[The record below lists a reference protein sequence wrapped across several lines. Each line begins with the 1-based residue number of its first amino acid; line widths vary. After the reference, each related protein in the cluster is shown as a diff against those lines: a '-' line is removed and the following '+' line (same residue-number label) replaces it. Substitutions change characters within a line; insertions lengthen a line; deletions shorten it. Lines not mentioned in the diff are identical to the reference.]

1 MKTLRLIDN
10 LQYDGMTYEVM
21 HDYNAPYER
30 NDLYLQMIDEQTP
43 ASPDAALQPEMG
55 KMLYADVDF
64 EYNYMSPLFE
74 LFGIEAYS
82 KSNENLLPSLNAWL
96 LHEKGL
102 LDSDTYNSM
111 FTRYLNNQG
120 DTLNPSLILNKDFFE
135 LTNKSYAMIDLMSND
150 VKNSILQP
158 LNEWNN
164 IDTPIFIDKRMTKLF
179 SDLENKRE
187 MFPIFAKLKMS
198 GIQKNQFCNLLEEY
212 GLEHEFIDFFQ
223 MHAVASTNKVR
234 YEHNEK
240 VIYHQ
245 KIKFSGIGVFL
256 THLQLGHSGNIKT
269 YEDKENTCSIF
280 ESYIKKQIFNTKL
293 NEYLDNE
300 PEGEYP
306 IAFKV
311 YKYGDDTE
319 PSFVRYFFNYQ
330 DITDFFLY
338 DTQVAY
344 DGYYTYDIKVINGIK
359 RGKTLTF
366 LEEPFY
372 REAIKIKDSPPI
384 EPDVEMITYR
394 GIDNKVLIM
403 LNQMI
408 DKKAMVP
415 ISMRAGDEQKFL
427 EHYDSQKIQPPK
439 PIIFESDDPTNFEMF
454 RTTKKPSSYSDFHE
468 DGYRFIGSNMMTSA
482 AYEDTIVPNQAYYYT
497 FRAVDVH
504 FNVSNPT
511 PVYEFILFKEGET
524 LYPKIRIV
532 EFERPEPPVQKTRT
546 FKRYMKIGLAP
557 RQYQI
562 PNEVLNNMNSALDS
576 QIPIGISEDNIVLP
590 KSTPENELRRFKFRI
605 RSKNTGKL
613 IDINVTFKKNRVI
626 QA

>member
-10 LQYDGMTYEVM
+10 LQRDGVTYETK

-30 NDLYLQMIDEQTP
+30 NDLYLQMVDEQTP

-55 KMLYADVDF
+55 KMLHADVDF

-74 LFGIEAYS
+74 LFGKEAYRNS
-82 KSNENLLPSLNAWL
+82 DEFLLPSLNAWL
-96 LHEKGL
+96 VHEEGL
-102 LDSDTYNSM
+102 LEGDIFNSM

-120 DTLNPSLILNKDFFE
+120 DTLSPSLVLNKDFFE
-135 LTNKSYAMIDLMSND
+135 LTNKSYAMISMMPNDLKSSITQSLREWSNYD
-150 VKNSILQP
+150 IPFFV
-158 LNEWNN
+158 
-164 IDTPIFIDKRMTKLF
+164 DKRMTKIF
-179 SDLENKRE
+179 ADSENKRE
-187 MFPIFAKLKMS
+187 MFPIFAKLRLS
-198 GIQKNQFCNLLEEY
+198 GVQKNQFCNLLEEHK
-212 GLEHEFIDFFQ
+212 LEHEFIDFFQ
-223 MHAVASTNKVR
+223 MHASRSDNRVR
-234 YEHNEK
+234 YEHNGEI
-240 VIYHQ
+240 VHEQ
-245 KIKFSGIGVFL
+245 NTRFSGIGVFL
-256 THLQLGHSGNIKT
+256 THLNLGHSGNVKT
-269 YEDKENTCSIF
+269 YEDEESTCSIF
-280 ESYIKKQIFNTKL
+280 ESFIKKQIFESKL
-293 NEYLDNE
+293 NEYLNNE
-300 PEGEYP
+300 PDGEYP

-319 PSFVRYFFNYQ
+319 PSHIRYFFNYQ

-359 RGKTLTF
+359 RGKTLVF
-366 LEEPFY
+366 LEEPYY
-372 REAIKIKDSPPI
+372 REAMKIKDSPPI
-384 EPDVEMITYR
+384 EPDVEMVAYR

-415 ISMRAGDEQKFL
+415 IPMREGDEQKFL
-427 EHYDSQKIQPPK
+427 EHYEAQKILPPK

-454 RTTKKPSSYSDFHE
+454 RTTKKPTSYSDFHE

-482 AYEDTIVPNQAYYYT
+482 AYEDTIVPNQTYYYT
-497 FRAVDVH
+497 FRALDVH
-504 FNVSNPT
+504 LNVSNPT
-511 PVYEFILFKEGET
+511 PVYEFTLIKEGET

-532 EFERPEPPVQKTRT
+532 EFERPEPPAQKTRT

-557 RQYQI
+557 SQYQI
-562 PNEVLNNMNSALDS
+562 PNEVLNNMNSVLSS
-576 QIPIGISEDNIVLP
+576 QIPIGVSEDNIVLP
-590 KSTPENELRRFKFRI
+590 KDTPEKELRRFKFRI